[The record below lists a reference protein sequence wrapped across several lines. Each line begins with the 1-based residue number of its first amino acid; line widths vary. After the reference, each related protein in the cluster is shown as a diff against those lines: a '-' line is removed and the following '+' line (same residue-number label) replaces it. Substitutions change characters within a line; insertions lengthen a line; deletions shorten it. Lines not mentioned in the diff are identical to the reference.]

1 MAMAQLAKKLAGLLA
16 GVAALLICFGLSVAL
31 GKSPVPLYAVW
42 DAVAAFESGNR
53 DHLIVQTV
61 RIPRALIAM
70 TVGACL
76 AMAGALMQ
84 AVTRNALAGPEL
96 FGVNQGASL
105 LIVIHIYWFGGASLQ
120 GTIVPALI
128 GAATAGLLVYALCTF
143 GGRGMT
149 PLTLV
154 LAGSAINLLLG
165 ALTQGILVW
174 DEESLDTMRFWMA
187 GSLTGRSVEMLWQ
200 LLPLMAV
207 GAAVALLIGRAMN
220 LIGLG
225 DEAAQSLGVRVAY
238 VKAAALAAVVLLAG
252 ASVALAGP
260 ISFIGLAVPHIARFL
275 VGSDYRWVIPYSAV
289 LGAVLLTLAD
299 VASRFVLPSEEISAG
314 VMTALLGAPFLIY
327 LSQRKV

>member
-1 MAMAQLAKKLAGLLA
+1 
-16 GVAALLICFGLSVAL
+16 
-31 GKSPVPLYAVW
+31 
-42 DAVAAFESGNR
+42 
-53 DHLIVQTV
+53 
-61 RIPRALIAM
+61 
-70 TVGACL
+70 
-76 AMAGALMQ
+76 
-84 AVTRNALAGPEL
+84 
-96 FGVNQGASL
+96 
-105 LIVIHIYWFGGASLQ
+105 
-120 GTIVPALI
+120 
-128 GAATAGLLVYALCTF
+128 
-143 GGRGMT
+143 MT